1 MTGEILSHYRVLDK
15 LGEGA
20 TAIVHKAEDLE
31 LGRPVALKLVPPEL
45 AADYAA
51 LTRFRHEARMASSLN
66 HPNICTIYEIAE
78 HEGRH
83 FIVME
88 LLEGQVLSKIIG
100 GRPMESYRAI
110 EIAIQIADALDAAH
124 AEDVVHRDIKPAN
137 IFVTQR
143 DHVKILDFGLAVL
156 LPSGPAGPKT
166 TVMRSGMTGGTVPYM
181 SPEQT
186 RGEELDARSDLFSTG
201 VVLYEMVTGRRAFN
215 GVHNPA
221 IMDAIVSQS
230 PVPPRD
236 LNPAILPELERII
249 SKALEKNRKLRFQ
262 TASDLRA
269 DLQRLKRDLDSASA
283 VSSRRVAD
291 PAGASGKAR
300 IQKLVRAS
308 SPWRSAA
315 ITGGV
320 LVGGALV
327 AMTIAGVRMAR
338 KASPSMLPAPVPA
351 ANVAP
356 APLQLVKPVEAPLS
370 AQAPVSGS
378 PRPSQSESGQ
388 VAGANV
394 PGKVAS
400 RSSRNVKPS
409 LFATTPAKV
418 GEPQPEPIAPAGS
431 DAPAALPA
439 NAAWAEG
446 ELRVARAKFDAK
458 LYDQALTTLHEVAA
472 REGIGEAGTQARF
485 LMASIYELQSK
496 IEDAMA
502 AYLDIVNRD
511 KDHPRAPEALY
522 LMAQSTLRSKRPQK
536 EQESRELLIQVVTNY
551 PQSSWAPRA
560 LMTRADLE
568 ERQRFY
574 QRDAELAAAVPAA
587 LVTYRQVA
595 TQYAGVAAAETALWK
610 LGRAYVDIK
619 RYDLAAKTF
628 ADLAVRYPDTKFDA
642 WFAAGELYE
651 KRLNDDVNA
660 RSAYARVPSS
670 STRFRDAQKRLR
682 P

>member
-1 MTGEILSHYRVLDK
+1 MTGQILSHYRVLDK

-20 TAIVHKAEDLE
+20 TAVVHKAEDLE
-31 LGRPVALKLVPPEL
+31 LGRPVALKLVPAEL

-100 GRPMESYRAI
+100 GRPMESYRAV

-156 LPSGPAGPKT
+156 LPSGPAGPQT
-166 TVMRSGMTGGTVPYM
+166 AVMRAGMTGGTVPYM

-186 RGEELDARSDLFSTG
+186 RGEELDPRSDLFSTG

-230 PVPPRD
+230 PIPPRD
-236 LNPAILPELERII
+236 LNPAVLPELERII

-269 DLQRLKRDLDSASA
+269 DLQRLKRDLDSASVA
-283 VSSRRVAD
+283 SSRRQPNPTT
-291 PAGASGKAR
+291 PAAR
-300 IQKLVRAS
+300 IQKVVTTTPS
-308 SPWRSAA
+308 WRSAA
-315 ITGGV
+315 ITGTV

-327 AMTIAGVRMAR
+327 AMTIAGVRVSR
-338 KASPSMLPAPVPA
+338 KALPALPSPVPA

-356 APLQLVKPVEAPLS
+356 APLQLVNPDQAPISAQGLVPGSPIPSQDESGPDTGATAPGKIASRTSGNAKRPLS
-370 AQAPVSGS
+370 ATLPAT
-378 PRPSQSESGQ
+378 RP
-388 VAGANV
+388 GA
-394 PGKVAS
+394 
-400 RSSRNVKPS
+400 
-409 LFATTPAKV
+409 
-418 GEPQPEPIAPAGS
+418 PQPDQTVAAEAEAPAS
-431 DAPAALPA
+431 LPT
-439 NAAWAEG
+439 NAAWAEE

-458 LYDQALTTLHEVAA
+458 LYDQALATLHGVAA
-472 REGIGEAGTQARF
+472 KEGVGDAATQARF
-485 LMASIYELQSK
+485 LMASIYERQLK

-511 KDHPRAPEALY
+511 KNHPRAPEALF
-522 LMAQSTLRSKRPQK
+522 LMAESTLRSKRPQK
-536 EQESRELLIQVVTNY
+536 ERESRQLLIQVVSDY
-551 PQSSWAPRA
+551 PQSTWAPRA
-560 LMTRADLE
+560 LMTRAELE
-568 ERQRFY
+568 ERERFF
-574 QRDAELAAAVPAA
+574 QRDDALETSVPAA
-587 LVTYRQVA
+587 LVTYRQVV
-595 TQYAGVAAAETALWK
+595 TQYAGAMVAETALWK
-610 LGRAYVDIK
+610 LGRTYVDIK

-628 ADLAVRYPDTKFDA
+628 ADLAIRYPDTKFDA
-642 WFAAGELYE
+642 WFAAAELYD
-651 KRLNDDVNA
+651 KRLNDEANA
-660 RSAYARVPSS
+660 RGAYARVPASS
-670 STRFRDAQKRLR
+670 PRFRDAQKRLR

>member
-20 TAIVHKAEDLE
+20 TAVVHKAEDLE

-88 LLEGQVLSKIIG
+88 LLDGQVLSKIIN

-291 PAGASGKAR
+291 PSPGKAR
-300 IQKLVRAS
+300 IQKLVTAS
-308 SPWRSAA
+308 SPWHSAA
-315 ITGGV
+315 ITGAV

-327 AMTIAGVRMAR
+327 AMTIAGVRVAR
-338 KASPSMLPAPVPA
+338 KASTSTLPAPVPA

-356 APLQLVKPVEAPLS
+356 APLQPVNPLEAPISTEAL
-370 AQAPVSGS
+370 VSGS
-378 PRPSQSESGQ
+378 PLPSQSESGQ
-388 VAGANV
+388 VAGAIV
-394 PGKVAS
+394 SGKAAS

-409 LFATTPAKV
+409 LFATPPTKV
-418 GEPQPEPIAPAGS
+418 GEPQAEPIAPAAS
-431 DAPAALPA
+431 DASAALPA
-439 NAAWAEG
+439 NAAWADG

-458 LYDQALTTLHEVAA
+458 LYDQALTTLHGVAA
-472 REGIGEAGTQARF
+472 KEGVGEAATQARF

-595 TQYAGVAAAETALWK
+595 TQYAGVAVAETALWK
-610 LGRAYVDIK
+610 LGRAYVEIK

-642 WFAAGELYE
+642 WFAAAEQYD
-651 KRLNDDVNA
+651 KRLNDDANA
-660 RSAYARVPSS
+660 RAAYARVPSS
-670 STRFRDAQKRLR
+670 SPRFRDAQKRLR